1 LVRDLPSKVTG
12 DFSPLLAMP
21 LPLVLS
27 RDSMLRRWRCRRF
40 QWVPVRV
47 EVEMRKLQ
55 AQRPELGQLVPAPA
69 PGDGKAKGVAESE
82 MLLRGIGTA

>member
-1 LVRDLPSKVTG
+1 MTV
-12 DFSPLLAMP
+12 PLALDSHSSRSVQVLAMWP
-21 LPLVLS
+21 
-27 RDSMLRRWRCRRF
+27 CRRF

-55 AQRPELGQLVPAPA
+55 AQRPELGQLVPAPV